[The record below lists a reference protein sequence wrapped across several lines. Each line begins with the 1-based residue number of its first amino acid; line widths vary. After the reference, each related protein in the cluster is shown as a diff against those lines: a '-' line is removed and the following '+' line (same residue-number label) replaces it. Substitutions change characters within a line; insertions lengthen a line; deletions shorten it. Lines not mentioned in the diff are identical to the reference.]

1 MHTLRAR
8 LVAALLAVATT
19 GLLAL
24 AGTTY
29 VEQRSYL
36 ERRVDDQARAAI
48 NAVQR
53 SPEGDGDQAGG
64 GRGEHAG
71 GLPLGT
77 YGEHRTPSGRVTGA
91 GYLGEDVL
99 KPSHLAAPT
108 LPPNP
113 RIGGLANLLTHG
125 VRLRGF

>member
-8 LVAALLAVATT
+8 LVAALLAVATA

-53 SPEGDGDQAGG
+53 SPNRAGEPDQTAGDPGPHGA
-64 GRGEHAG
+64 

-77 YGEHRTPSGRVTGA
+77 YGQHRDAPGRVTSA
-91 GYLGEDVL
+91 GFLRPDVL
-99 KPSHLAAPT
+99 GSS
-108 LPPNP
+108 
-113 RIGGLANLLTHG
+113 
-125 VRLRGF
+125 

>member
-53 SPEGDGDQAGG
+53 SPEGDGDPAGG

-77 YGEHRTPSGRVTGA
+77 
-91 GYLGEDVL
+91 
-99 KPSHLAAPT
+99 
-108 LPPNP
+108 
-113 RIGGLANLLTHG
+113 
-125 VRLRGF
+125 

>member
-53 SPEGDGDQAGG
+53 SPNRDGDPDQTGSDPG
-64 GRGEHAG
+64 PHDG

-77 YGEHRTPSGRVTGA
+77 YGQHRDTSGRVTSA
-91 GYLGEDVL
+91 GFLGQDVL
-99 KPSHLAAPT
+99 GSSPPCDAPPPPAHPPLADP
-108 LPPNP
+108 
-113 RIGGLANLLTHG
+113 
-125 VRLRGF
+125 